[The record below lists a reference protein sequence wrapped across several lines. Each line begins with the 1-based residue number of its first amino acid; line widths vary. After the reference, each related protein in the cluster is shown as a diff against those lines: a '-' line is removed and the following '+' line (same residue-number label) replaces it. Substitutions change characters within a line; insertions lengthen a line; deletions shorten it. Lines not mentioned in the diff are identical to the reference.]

1 MTTTYKDKEG
11 NVIRV
16 DKGTQPKP
24 RAAAVPPAAPPADAK
39 ARADSAA
46 KNPAKQEK

>member
-1 MTTTYKDKEG
+1 MTTTYKDKDG

-24 RAAAVPPAAPPADAK
+24 RAAAVPPTAKPADAP

-46 KNPAKQEK
+46 PAPAKKEK